1 MFKKIDFRVL
11 AMSLILFSLGTLT
24 MMGITQKYIHFAGAS
39 NEMGFSLLAFW
50 VGAISLLAIK
60 K

>member
-39 NEMGFSLLAFW
+39 NEMGFSLLAF
-50 VGAISLLAIK
+50 
-60 K
+60 